1 VDATTKVNKRDVSTP
16 ELFTKRVVDELVRF
30 PIRRKQLMRRG
41 EISKVSIIVKPI
53 RQGDQYIIPES
64 SPTWTNLLR
73 LDWAKQLVEEP
84 RYYEEMSR
92 EEENVE
98 KKSELPPELEDMVTN
113 PNIVLSPE
121 VPLSAFQGILGITFE
136 QFGVEEGATI
146 LTKDNLIQ
154 YVKHTQKPIGMIDL
168 INNTT
173 QFIRPFNGSFD
184 SVTIFVFL
192 PDRMGLLMEESE
204 PTVKIASLSED
215 LQEMY
220 RNAALVQI
228 KKVKVEQVEQKVV
241 IGQNPPRRRP
251 RVATENRQNR
261 QNKQTKT
268 RRRPRVASR

>member
-1 VDATTKVNKRDVSTP
+1 
-16 ELFTKRVVDELVRF
+16 
-30 PIRRKQLMRRG
+30 
-41 EISKVSIIVKPI
+41 VKPI

-92 EEENVE
+92 ESEHIE
-98 KKSELPPELEDMVTN
+98 KKSELPPELKDMVTN
-113 PNIVLSPE
+113 PNVMLSPD

-136 QFGVEEGATI
+136 QFGVEEGATL

-173 QFIRPFNGSFD
+173 QFIRPFTGSFD
-184 SVTIFVFL
+184 SVTIFVFF
-192 PDRMGLLMEESE
+192 PDRTGLLMEEGES
-204 PTVKIASLSED
+204 TVKINSLSED

-220 RNAALVQI
+220 RNAAVVQI
-228 KKVKVEQVEQKVV
+228 KKQKVEEKVVEKVV
-241 IGQNPPRRRP
+241 IGQNPRRRPRVATQNNQTKTRRRP
-251 RVATENRQNR
+251 RVATENRQNKP
-261 QNKQTKT
+261 NNQTKT